1 MKRVGIH
8 PKGELTIQPIL
19 DFLKTNERSDEVGAV
34 ASFFGYVKKFV
45 KDNEVE
51 GLELEA
57 YKEKAEEI
65 FQEIA
70 VDVSKRPGIID
81 VAIHHVVGELD
92 VGDLI
97 FVVMVA
103 GVSRKHVFPALVEA
117 VERAKMDATIWKKED
132 FVDGE
137 SHWVEYGQEH

>member
-19 DFLKTNERSDEVGAV
+19 DFLKSNEKFDEAGAV
-34 ASFFGYVKKFV
+34 ASFYGYVKKFV
-45 KDNEVE
+45 KDEEVK

-65 FQEIA
+65 FKEISE
-70 VDVSKRPGIID
+70 DIQKRPGIID
-81 VAIHHVVGELD
+81 VAIHHVVGQLEI
-92 VGDLI
+92 GDLI

-103 GVSRKHVFPALVEA
+103 GKSRKHVFPALVEA
-117 VERAKMDATIWKKED
+117 VERAKMEATIWKKEELTT
-132 FVDGE
+132 GK
-137 SHWVEYGQEH
+137 SHWVEYGSN